1 MPTAANGAS
10 PAGGKGE
17 RPILRVVPPVPPEP
31 PKRTFPWR
39 DAVLAAVLV
48 LGGLG
53 LAGLIVQRSAAD
65 ALTPEHPAQALGW
78 RPSDADAMARLAE
91 RRLEQGNA
99 PAARRLAIAA
109 LKRDPTSG
117 SAFRTLAFTA
127 ADATERNRL
136 MTIAGDRMKRDIPA
150 VSWLVADRL
159 ESGKLAEAID
169 RADGLMRAWPVSMR
183 SAMGTQLSRLAAQPG
198 GAELLA
204 ARLDG
209 EPPWRSALLIN
220 MAKTGDNPGAAV
232 SVLAA
237 MAKGRH
243 PPTEVEA
250 GAVVGRLV
258 KDEQYQ
264 LAFLIWAQ
272 VLPPE
277 GVARLADPYDGGF
290 EGLPGPPPFNWQFF
304 DADGVIA
311 EPGPRPEGDGKAL
324 YIRFSKALPPG
335 VLARQLLALPPGRHV
350 LTGRWKSDGIAIA
363 RPLVWDFRCARR
375 NVAIVDPGVSL
386 SGTTVWATFRA
397 TVDVPANCDAQW
409 LSLSSPGRGRAN
421 GEAWFDDLKITR

>member
-1 MPTAANGAS
+1 MPTGGNG
-10 PAGGKGE
+10 GRE
-17 RPILRVVPPVPPEP
+17 RPVLRVVPPVPPEP
-31 PKRTFPWR
+31 PKRVFPWR

-53 LAGLIVQRSAAD
+53 LCGLIVQRSAAD
-65 ALTPEHPAQALGW
+65 ALTAEHPAKALGW

-91 RRLEQGNA
+91 RRLDQGKT
-99 PAARRLAIAA
+99 PAARRLALAA

-117 SAFRTLAFTA
+117 SAFRTLALAETDPA
-127 ADATERNRL
+127 QRNRL

-150 VSWLVADRL
+150 GTWLVADRL
-159 ESGKLAEAID
+159 KSGKLAEAAE
-169 RADGLMRAWPVSMR
+169 RADGLLRAWPVSMR
-183 SAMGTQLSRLAAQPG
+183 GVMTSQLSQLAAQPG

-220 MAKTGDNPGAAV
+220 MAKSGDNPGAAV

-243 PPTEVEA
+243 PPTETEA

-277 GVARLADPYDGGF
+277 GVAQLADPYDGGF
-290 EGLPGPPPFNWQFF
+290 EGLPGPAPFNWQFF
-304 DADGVIA
+304 DRSGVIA
-311 EPGPRPEGDGKAL
+311 EPTPKPEGDGKAL
-324 YIRFSKALPPG
+324 YVRFSKAMPPG

-350 LTGRWKSDGIAIA
+350 LTGRWKADGISIA

-386 SGTTVWATFRA
+386 SGTTGWTTFTA
-397 TVDVPANCDAQW
+397 TVDVPAGCDAQW
-409 LSLSSPGRGRAN
+409 LSLTSPGRVRAS